1 MLDMLNTLLKLLF
14 PPKCLICGGYSEKC
28 ICEGCFLRIKFID
41 RIEGDVYFVGAYEGV
56 LEKAIKLLKF
66 RLKKKIARD
75 LSFIMLNH
83 NPFAD
88 FDLIVPIPLHNKR
101 MAERGFNQSAE
112 IAADLSK
119 KTGKPVICDVLIRS
133 RDTRHQFELSPRER
147 ALNIKGAF
155 TVKDPAKVCGK
166 KFLVI
171 DDIYTTGATID
182 ECRRC
187 LLSAGAGSV
196 HSLVLSRTLPL

>member
-1 MLDMLNTLLKLLF
+1 MPDMIKTFLWLLF

-28 ICEGCFLRIKFID
+28 ICDGCFSRIKFID

-66 RLKKKIARD
+66 RLKKKISRD

-83 NPFAD
+83 NPFVD
-88 FDLIVPIPLHNKR
+88 FDIIVPVPLHKKR

-112 IAADLSK
+112 IAGDLSRE
-119 KTGKPVICDVLIRS
+119 TGKPVIEGVLVRS

-147 ALNIKGAF
+147 SLNIKGAF
-155 TVKDPAKVCGK
+155 TIKDPVKVFNK
-166 KFLVI
+166 RVLII
-171 DDIYTTGATID
+171 DDIYTTGATIN

-187 LLSAGAGSV
+187 LLSAGARSV
-196 HSLVLSRTLPL
+196 DSLVLSRALPL